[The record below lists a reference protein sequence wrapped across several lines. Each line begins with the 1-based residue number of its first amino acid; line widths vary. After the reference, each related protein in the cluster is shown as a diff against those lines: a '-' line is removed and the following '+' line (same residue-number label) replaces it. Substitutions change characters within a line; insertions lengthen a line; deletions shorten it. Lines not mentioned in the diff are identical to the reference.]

1 MPTSDTTTEAASL
14 LLRSSRWSVSAVM
27 DLLEIGD
34 LEFREMLRTSAPLA
48 EIVRRRQA
56 DEGHSEVYD
65 RQCRVCGELYATAT
79 FRTHCGTPA
88 CRSID
93 QLYRR

>member
-1 MPTSDTTTEAASL
+1 MLHDKTTSEAASL

-34 LEFREMLRTSAPLA
+34 LEFREMMLTNARLA
-48 EIVRRRQA
+48 EIVRKRQA
-56 DEGHSEVYD
+56 GEDHSEVYD
-65 RQCRVCGELYATAT
+65 RQCNVCGELYATAT
-79 FRTHCGTPA
+79 FRSHCGAPA

-93 QLYRR
+93 QPHRR